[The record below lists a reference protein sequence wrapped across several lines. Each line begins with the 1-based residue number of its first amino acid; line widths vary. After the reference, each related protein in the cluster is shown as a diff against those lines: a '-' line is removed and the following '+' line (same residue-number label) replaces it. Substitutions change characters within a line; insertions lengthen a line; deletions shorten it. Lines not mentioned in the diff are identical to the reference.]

1 LGEEQQN
8 VREWMRKVPAAEFL
22 REEDCAQGDYPRK
35 RRSVKDGGDQC
46 EGNVKSEGIVYEKVS
61 NANG

>member
-1 LGEEQQN
+1 
-8 VREWMRKVPAAEFL
+8 MRKVPAAEFL